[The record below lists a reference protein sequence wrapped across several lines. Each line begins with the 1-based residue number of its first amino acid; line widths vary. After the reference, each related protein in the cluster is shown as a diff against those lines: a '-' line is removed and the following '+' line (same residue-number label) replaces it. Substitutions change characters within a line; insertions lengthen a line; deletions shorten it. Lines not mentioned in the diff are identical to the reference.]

1 MHCVC
6 KAFESSRSP
15 TRQVG
20 AVSFSRRVAEAAA
33 PCGGPRRVR
42 GPAAARSIDRFPPKP
57 INWACG
63 SRGIGGPRRIATQ
76 PNTQKKRREGA
87 AFKNNLKWKNLNRR
101 ASSRLRSA
109 ARIRS
114 GRQSRMAS
122 VVKPA
127 FKTQILH
134 PGRAT
139 HLALRDVDFVGPGV
153 PIARSTPQAGR
164 RAVQLVTIPGGAHF
178 CRGALRRN
186 ARDVHQ
192 RY

>member
-1 MHCVC
+1 MWRAASC
-6 KAFESSRSP
+6 AGSSGRP
-15 TRQVG
+15 IY
-20 AVSFSRRVAEAAA
+20 
-33 PCGGPRRVR
+33 
-42 GPAAARSIDRFPPKP
+42 RSIPSQTHQLGLRIPR
-57 INWACG
+57 NWR
-63 SRGIGGPRRIATQ
+63 STTHRNPTQ
-76 PNTQKKRREGA
+76 HTQKRREGA

-127 FKTQILH
+127 FKIQILH
-134 PGRAT
+134 PGRAI
-139 HLALRDVDFVGPGV
+139 HIALRDVDFVGPGV